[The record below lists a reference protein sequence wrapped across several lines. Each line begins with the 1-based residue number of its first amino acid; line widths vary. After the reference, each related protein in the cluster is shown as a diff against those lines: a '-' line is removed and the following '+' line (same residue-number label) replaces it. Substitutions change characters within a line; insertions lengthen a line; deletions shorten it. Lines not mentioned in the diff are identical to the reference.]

1 MLPALQNFNLDAAES
16 FFIERQLETVRS
28 KIYEVKYAELV
39 ARTLIPVSN
48 EDDPG
53 AETIRY
59 DIYDSVGVAKIVASY
74 AKDFPRADV
83 KVREERA
90 VVKSIGN
97 AYAYNIQEM
106 RAAALAKRPLEQ
118 RKANSARKAQ
128 EQEVERIAL
137 LGDQPNN
144 LVGLFN
150 VPNALGYAAPNNAA
164 GTSTTW
170 ANKSPDEILRDL
182 NGPWKVI
189 RTTTKDVEKPD
200 TMLMPIGQHAL
211 ISTTP
216 RSPVSDTTIL
226 EFFLANNPDIK
237 SVIPIARLAGQ
248 GAGGSDRMVVYR
260 RDPDALQLAIP
271 QEFEQFPPQTEG
283 MELSIP
289 CHSRCAGVLVFYPL
303 SICYADG
310 I

>member
-1 MLPALQNFNLDAAES
+1 MRSVLQQFNLDAAES
-16 FFIERQLETVRS
+16 FFIERQLESVRS
-28 KIYEVKYAELV
+28 KIYEVKYAELL
-39 ARTLIPVSN
+39 ARTLVPVSN

-59 DIYDSVGVAKIVASY
+59 DVYDSVGVAVIVASY

-90 VVKSIGN
+90 TVKSIGDS
-97 AYAYNIQEM
+97 YGYNLQEM

-118 RKANSARKAQ
+118 RKANAARKAH
-128 EQEVERIAL
+128 EQEIERIAL
-137 LGDQPNN
+137 LGDVQHN

-150 VPNALGYAAPNNAA
+150 VPNAIIYTVPPGAS
-164 GTSTTW
+164 GSTLW
-170 ANKSPDEILRDL
+170 AQKTPDEILRDL
-182 NGPWKVI
+182 NGVWKAI
-189 RTTTKDVEKPD
+189 RKTTNDVERPN
-200 TMLMPIGQHAL
+200 TLLLPIDQHAL

-226 EFFLANNPDIK
+226 KFFLQNNEDIK
-237 SVIPIARLAGQ
+237 AVIPVARLAGR
-248 GAGGSDRMVVYR
+248 GAAGTDRIMAYR

-271 QEFEQFPPQTEG
+271 QEFETFPPDKEN
-283 MELSIP
+283 MELKIP

-303 SICYADG
+303 AMAYGDG
-310 I
+310 V